1 MSRPQSPTVKPITV
15 ADFKEI
21 ARRRLEKPVWDYYN
35 AGADDENTINRN
47 EEIYKKYKSKYRV
60 LLTC

>member
-1 MSRPQSPTVKPITV
+1 MPEPKSSTTPITV

-21 ARRRLEKPVWDYYN
+21 ARQRLEKPVWDYYN

-47 EEIYKKYKSKYRV
+47 EEIYKKCVFMGRGS
-60 LLTC
+60 TCC

>member
-1 MSRPQSPTVKPITV
+1 MSKPESLTAKPITV

-47 EEIYKKYKSKYRV
+47 EQIYKKYESMDWV